1 MATRFYEVPL
11 TPIEDTLT
19 VIIEL
24 DDSLEEQAL
33 SDAIESYVEE
43 NYPDWVP
50 ELIDVQEVDEEG
62 NVL

>member
-24 DDSLEEQAL
+24 DDGLEEQAL

-50 ELIDVQEVDEEG
+50 ELIDVQEVDEDG